1 MNTWKESQ
9 QTVPGPIYCCQE
21 YPSYTC
27 LRQVEKRAR
36 TSDSREVYCRSWESN
51 RPVFICHLSKLRK
64 LFPDLYNRVG
74 SESQFREYVVAE
86 WKQLYLMHR
95 SLAGSS
101 NTVWALR
108 QVWWVFTCSSEESG
122 RITVCGK
129 SNFHSLQQCH
139 PYRRDSETYN
149 PGLGFGD
156 KSEFR
161 S

>member
-1 MNTWKESQ
+1 MPLPRQQQHASSVSDDGPLNVLGPQPQRSESACHLFPHGSNRFSNETTVFLRKRSMNTWKESQ

-27 LRQVEKRAR
+27 LRQVENRAR

-86 WKQLYLMHR
+86 
-95 SLAGSS
+95 
-101 NTVWALR
+101 
-108 QVWWVFTCSSEESG
+108 
-122 RITVCGK
+122 
-129 SNFHSLQQCH
+129 
-139 PYRRDSETYN
+139 
-149 PGLGFGD
+149 
-156 KSEFR
+156 
-161 S
+161 